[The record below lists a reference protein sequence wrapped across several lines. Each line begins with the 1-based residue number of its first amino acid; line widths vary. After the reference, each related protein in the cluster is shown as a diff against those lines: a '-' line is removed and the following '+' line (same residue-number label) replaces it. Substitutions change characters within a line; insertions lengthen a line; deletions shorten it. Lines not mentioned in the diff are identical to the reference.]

1 MVPKWCQAPLCRL
14 EQRLARIQRQVRRS
28 EWISS
33 AKRCLAPLV
42 PGQYGL
48 SVDFAGSQ
56 VQVPFRIMTKDERK
70 NFRMNSEDLKKG
82 YEAFLEQESEKAKQQ
97 G

>member
-1 MVPKWCQAPLCRL
+1 MTTTTSRTLPDDEFNV
-14 EQRLARIQRQVRRS
+14 
-28 EWISS
+28 SS
-33 AKRCLAPLV
+33 RHACAGYLFFKLPEDKVTV